1 MQKTI
6 LSALAIL
13 ASTVVASAT
22 DLPSKTQAP
31 KTPVAAESSDFYAG
45 GNVGGNFDKA
55 RVYSGGIVAGW
66 NVLPFFAVEGS
77 YDLSRPD
84 TKVRGDYN
92 YQNTVA
98 ANALPQY
105 KLPGMDVKVYGLAGL
120 GYRWNSASTVA
131 DHSVYNVGGGV
142 KYDFTKNIE
151 IDGRYRR
158 IDGLQSKDRT
168 STSAEDRAT
177 IGVNYKF

>member
-6 LSALAIL
+6 VSALAVL
-13 ASTVVASAT
+13 ASTAVALAS
-22 DLPSKTQAP
+22 DLPSKTAP
-31 KTPVAAESSDFYAG
+31 SAPAFAASFSQYYVG
-45 GNVGGNFDKA
+45 GNVGGDLDTA
-55 RVYSGGIVAGW
+55 RAYTIGAVAGW
-66 NVLPFFAVEGS
+66 IVLPFFAVEGS

-158 IDGLQSKDRT
+158 IDGLQSKDRN